1 MAAFATDLRN
11 YATAEEKK
19 YLNKKTVGGD
29 SSRLGLIFEERVAAF
44 KIIEHVSR
52 VKARRLEATD
62 VKLVLQARSFVDDI
76 AFIVNDSVLWI
87 EAKSGDVGWGSLAQ
101 EVEVGSTA
109 TLRRTK
115 RTVAQNFESQMRVD
129 NSAGRSA
136 RYALAIP
143 SHERGV
149 DLASKRLPLGLG
161 AVRIFVLPNGN
172 NISEIEELHPGFRK
186 CLRQI
191 CPLSESD
198 RDLENVLWA
207 IMTSLRKLDAGQ
219 LTDLGSLAV
228 DADVHFKGLLS
239 MGRNQRLRKDVERIL
254 YAIGQSED
262 FRFAVCGSV
271 LHYVYEGDRGTGKFT
286 IGSESGDSFEQDV
299 LDMSSASFDSLVP
312 LLRKRRR

>member
-143 SHERGV
+143 SYERGV

-219 LTDLGSLAV
+219 LTDLASLAV

>member
-76 AFIVNDSVLWI
+76 AFTVNDSVLWI

-143 SHERGV
+143 SYERGV

-219 LTDLGSLAV
+219 LTDLASLAV